1 MRDPLM
7 VDYRRLGLKAG
18 LEVHQ
23 QLDTANKLF
32 CGCPT
37 KLRDNNESIYEIRR
51 HLHMTE
57 SELGEIDRAVM
68 EAVQVQ
74 RRFVYKGYDTTCLVE
89 NDEEPPQVLNQ
100 EALDIALEVALLLNM
115 RVVDETHTMRKIVI
129 DGSNTSGFQRTALI
143 ASNGNIVVDGSA
155 VRIDILCLEEEAAQ
169 RIPDDGRTYSLDRL
183 GIPLVEIGTAPDI
196 TTPEQARSVAEHIGI
211 ILRSTGKV
219 KRGIGTIRQDVN
231 ISIAEGARVEIKGVQ
246 TLNLIKSIVENE
258 VTRQVGLLRIREEL
272 KKRGAMRIKA
282 DVIGVSDIFANTRC
296 TVIETAL
303 KSGIVMAVNLPNFG
317 GLVGREIQSNR
328 TLGAEFSDHAKRFG
342 VGRIFHTDELPKY
355 GITKTEV
362 NTVRKKVRAGPDDCV
377 VIAAGDEGQ
386 VRSALN
392 AVVKRANEA
401 LDGVPEETRRALPDG
416 NSAYMRPLPGAARMY
431 PETDV
436 LPVRISKKRLKRI
449 KRSLPELFQE
459 RKERYM
465 KDYGLNEEL
474 AELIT
479 RSANAP
485 LFEQIMRL
493 NISPTLVV
501 MTLEATT
508 SELKRRGVPVQNLEA
523 MHFIELFELICAN
536 KIAKEGIPRVLEGL
550 ANNPDK
556 TAEEIASEAGLQTL
570 DRVAIESV
578 IERIVQSKRAFIKEK
593 GYGVIGPLMGVVMLE
608 LRGKVDGKL
617 VSTILKEKVSD
628 IIKERG

>member
-1 MRDPLM
+1 M

-23 QLDTANKLF
+23 QLDTASKLF

-37 KLRDNNESIYEIRR
+37 KLRDNNEPIYEIHR

-57 SELGEIDRAVM
+57 SELGEIDRAVLE
-68 EAVQVQ
+68 EAQVR

-89 NDEEPPQVLNQ
+89 NDEEPPRVLNP
-100 EALDIALEVALLLNM
+100 EALEIALEVALLLNM
-115 RVVDETHTMRKIVI
+115 VVVDETHTMRKIVI

-143 ASNGNIVVDGSA
+143 ASDGSVVVDGNV

-169 RIPDDGRTYSLDRL
+169 RVSGGDITYSLDRL
-183 GIPLVEIGTAPDI
+183 GIPLVEIGTAPYI
-196 TTPEQARSVAEHIGI
+196 TTPKQARSVAEHIGI

-219 KRGIGTIRQDVN
+219 KRGIGTIRQDIN

-246 TLNLIKSIVENE
+246 TLNLIESIVENE
-258 VTRQVGLLRIREEL
+258 VTRQVGLLRIRDEL
-272 KKRGAMRIKA
+272 KKRGAKRIKA
-282 DVIGVSDIFANTRC
+282 NVIDVSDIFANTMC
-296 TVIETAL
+296 NAL
-303 KSGIVMAVNLPNFG
+303 KSGIAMAVNLSKFG
-317 GLVGREIQSNR
+317 GLVGCEIQHSR
-328 TLGAEFSDHAKRFG
+328 RLGTEFSDQAKRFG
-342 VGRIFHTDELPKY
+342 VGGIFHTDEVPKY
-355 GITKTEV
+355 GITNGEV
-362 NTVRKKVRAGPDDCV
+362 DMVRKKLRAGPDDCV
-377 VIAAGDEGQ
+377 VIAAGDEER
-386 VRSALN
+386 VRSALK

-436 LPVRISKKRLKRI
+436 LPVRISEKRLKQI
-449 KRSLPELFQE
+449 KCSLPELIQE

-465 KDYGLNEEL
+465 KEYGLNEEL

-485 LFEQIMRL
+485 LFERIMRL
-493 NISPTLVV
+493 NVSPTLVV

-508 SELKRRGVPVQNLEA
+508 SKLKREGVPVQNLEA

-536 KIAKEGIPRVLEGL
+536 KIAKEGILRVLEGL

-556 TAEEIASEAGLQTL
+556 TAEDIASDFGLRTL
-570 DRVAIESV
+570 DRMAIESI
-578 IERIVQSKRAFIKEK
+578 IEGVVLSKRAFIKEK
-593 GYGVIGPLMGVVMLE
+593 GYGVIGPLMGVVMTE

-628 IIKERG
+628 IIKER

>member
-1 MRDPLM
+1 M

-23 QLDTANKLF
+23 QLDTVSKLF

-37 KLRDNNESIYEIRR
+37 RLRDNNDSIYEIHR

-57 SELGEIDRAVM
+57 SELGEIDRAVL
-68 EAVQVQ
+68 EAMQVQ

-89 NDEEPPQVLNQ
+89 NDEEPPRVLNS
-100 EALDIALEVALLLNM
+100 EALDISLEVALLLNM
-115 RVVDETHTMRKIVI
+115 VVVDETHMMRKIVI

-143 ASNGNIVVDGSA
+143 ASNGSVVVDGSA
-155 VRIDILCLEEEAAQ
+155 VRIDILCLEEDAAQ
-169 RIPDDGRTYSLDRL
+169 NVSGDDMTYSLDRL

-196 TTPEQARSVAEHIGI
+196 TTPEQARSVAEHIGSV
-211 ILRSTGKV
+211 LRSTGKV
-219 KRGIGTIRQDVN
+219 KRGIGTIRQDIN

-246 TLNLIKSIVENE
+246 TLNLIKPIVENE
-258 VTRQVGLLRIREEL
+258 IIRQVGLLGISEEL
-272 KKRGAMRIKA
+272 KKRGARRIKA
-282 DVIGVSDIFANTRC
+282 KVIDVSGIFANTMC
-296 TVIETAL
+296 TVIENAL
-303 KSGIVMAVNLPNFG
+303 KDGITMAVNLPKFG

-328 TLGAEFSDHAKRFG
+328 RLGTEFSDRAKRFG
-342 VGRIFHTDELPKY
+342 VGGIFHTDELPKH
-355 GITKTEV
+355 GIIDGEV
-362 NTVRKKVRAGPDDCV
+362 NIIRKKLRTGPDDCI
-377 VIAAGDEGQ
+377 VIAAGDEVR

-416 NSAYMRPLPGAARMY
+416 NSTYMRPLSGAARMY

-449 KRSLPELFQE
+449 KCSLPELFQE

-465 KDYGLNEEL
+465 EDYDLNEEL

-485 LFEQIMRL
+485 LFERIMRL
-493 NISPTLVV
+493 DISPTLVV
-501 MTLEATT
+501 MTIEATT
-508 SELKRRGVPVQNLEA
+508 SELKREGIPVQNLEA
-523 MHFIELFELICAN
+523 MHFIELFELICTN

-570 DRVAIESV
+570 DKMAIESV
-578 IERIVQSKRAFIKEK
+578 IEKVVQSKRAFIKEK
-593 GYGVIGPLMGVVMLE
+593 GYGVIGPLMGVVMIE

-628 IIKERG
+628 IIKEGG

>member
-1 MRDPLM
+1 M

-23 QLDTANKLF
+23 QLDTASKLF

-37 KLRDNNESIYEIRR
+37 KLRDNNEPIYEIHR

-57 SELGEIDRAVM
+57 SELGEIDRAVLE
-68 EAVQVQ
+68 EAQVR

-89 NDEEPPQVLNQ
+89 NDEEPPRVLNP
-100 EALDIALEVALLLNM
+100 EALEIALEVALLLNM
-115 RVVDETHTMRKIVI
+115 VVVDETHTMRKIVI

-143 ASNGNIVVDGSA
+143 ASDGSVVVDGNV

-169 RIPDDGRTYSLDRL
+169 RVSGGDITYSLDRL
-183 GIPLVEIGTAPDI
+183 GIPLVEIGTAPYI
-196 TTPEQARSVAEHIGI
+196 TTPKQARSVAEHIGI

-219 KRGIGTIRQDVN
+219 KRGIGTIRQDIN

-246 TLNLIKSIVENE
+246 TLNLIESIVENE
-258 VTRQVGLLRIREEL
+258 VTRQVGLLRIRDEL
-272 KKRGAMRIKA
+272 KKRGAKRIKA
-282 DVIGVSDIFANTRC
+282 NVIDVSDIFANTMC
-296 TVIETAL
+296 NAL
-303 KSGIVMAVNLPNFG
+303 KSGIAMAVNLSKFG
-317 GLVGREIQSNR
+317 GLVGCEIQHSR
-328 TLGAEFSDHAKRFG
+328 RLGTEFSDQAKRFG
-342 VGRIFHTDELPKY
+342 VGGIFHTDEVPKY
-355 GITKTEV
+355 GITNGEV
-362 NTVRKKVRAGPDDCV
+362 DMVRKKLRAGPDDCV
-377 VIAAGDEGQ
+377 VIAAGDEER

-436 LPVRISKKRLKRI
+436 LPVRISEKRLKQI
-449 KRSLPELFQE
+449 KCSLPELIQE

-465 KDYGLNEEL
+465 KEYGLNEEL

-485 LFEQIMRL
+485 LFERIMRL
-493 NISPTLVV
+493 NVSPTLVV

-508 SELKRRGVPVQNLEA
+508 SKLKREGVPVQNLEA

-536 KIAKEGIPRVLEGL
+536 KIAKEGILRVLEGL

-556 TAEEIASEAGLQTL
+556 TAEDIASDFGLRTL
-570 DRVAIESV
+570 DRMAIESI
-578 IERIVQSKRAFIKEK
+578 IEGVVLSKRAFIKEK
-593 GYGVIGPLMGVVMLE
+593 GYGVIGPLMGVVMTE

-628 IIKERG
+628 IIKER

>member
-1 MRDPLM
+1 M

-23 QLDTANKLF
+23 QLDTTNKLF
-32 CGCPT
+32 CDCPT

-89 NDEEPPQVLNQ
+89 NDEEPPRALNQ

-115 RVVDETHTMRKIVI
+115 MVVDENHTMRKIVI

-143 ASNGNIVVDGSA
+143 ASNGNIVVDDNA

-169 RIPDDGRTYSLDRL
+169 KVSRDDITYSLDRL

-196 TTPEQARSVAEHIGI
+196 TTPEQARSVAEHIGM

-246 TLNLIKSIVENE
+246 TLNLIESIVENE

-272 KKRGAMRIKA
+272 KKRGAVRIKA
-282 DVIGVSDIFANTRC
+282 DVMGASDIFANTGC

-317 GLVGREIQSNR
+317 GLVGRER

-342 VGRIFHTDELPKY
+342 VGGIFHTDELPKH
-355 GITKTEV
+355 GITNGEV
-362 NTVRKKVRAGPDDCV
+362 DIIRKKLRAGPDDCV
-377 VIAAGDEGQ
+377 VIAAGDEVR

-401 LDGVPEETRRALPDG
+401 LEGVPEETRRAMPDG

-436 LPVRISKKRLKRI
+436 LSVRISKKRLKRI

-485 LFEQIMRL
+485 LFERIVGL
-493 NISPTLVV
+493 NISPTLAV

-508 SELKRRGVPVQNLEA
+508 SELKRDGVPVQNLEA

-570 DRVAIESV
+570 DKMAIESV
-578 IERIVQSKRAFIKEK
+578 IEGVVQSRRALIKEK
-593 GYGVIGPLMGVVMLE
+593 GYGVIGPLMGVVMIE
-608 LRGKVDGKL
+608 LRGKADGKL